1 MPIYVGSK
9 KVKHIIHIK
18 QHEYNVDSNARYVY
32 SLARGKN
39 VSNINTPFVYGMK
52 IVTNDGEETETNNWF
67 TFSQDGT
74 GFKIG
79 VISNK
84 PDLPLHIFNPHNYCS
99 DTSEEYYAEYHKIY
113 PFSGQMKSLIDD
125 SIDIDFKVPLEYINS
140 VYNTV
145 EYKKYIAEIQWQFV
159 TRNYEDNNQ
168 NWFSNVAI
176 GFKKFAKAMLIYYYQ
191 TGMTADFKANI
202 ISYKY
207 QEENIWGDFPIPMNI
222 MTSPVNVDIRYGI
235 NRYYNPVGLFLNS
248 QLISIN
254 KLTVTIDKPS
264 LSYCDM
270 AVGCKIG
277 LIYKGKE
284 NNVAGYFKTN
294 QIKWYNADFTPYD
307 DELDKD
313 VTFVPKLNSTNFNF
327 NFKVEENDS
336 VLGQLTYNGNIGIV
350 VCPYFIVNDYNRES
364 RGSFSVNLKVIADGN
379 TIYSY
384 TIKGRELKL
393 N

>member
-18 QHEYNVDSNARYVY
+18 QYEYNVDSNARYVY

-39 VSNINTPFVYGMK
+39 IININTPFVYGMK
-52 IVTNDGEETETNNWF
+52 IVTDDGEETEKNNWF

-74 GFKIG
+74 EFKIR

-84 PDLPLHIFNPHNYCS
+84 PDLPLHIFNPHDYCGEVS
-99 DTSEEYYAEYHKIY
+99 GEYSTAEYHKIY
-113 PFSGQMKSLIDD
+113 PFAGQMKSLIDD
-125 SIDIDFKVPLEYINS
+125 SVDIDFKVPLAYINS
-140 VYNTV
+140 AYTV
-145 EYKKYIAEIQWQFV
+145 EDKKYIAKIAWQFV

-168 NWFSNVAI
+168 NWSSSVAI
-176 GFKKFAKAMLIYYYQ
+176 GFKKFARAMSMYYYQ
-191 TGMTADFKANI
+191 TGMTVSFTTNI

-207 QEENIWGDFPIPMNI
+207 QEENVWRDAVIPTNI
-222 MTSPVNVDIRYGI
+222 MTRPVNVNMRYGI

-264 LSYCDM
+264 LYYCDM

-284 NNVAGYFKTN
+284 NNITGYFRTN

-307 DELDKD
+307 DKLDKD
-313 VTFVPKLNSTNFNF
+313 VTFVPKSNSTNFSF
-327 NFKVEENDS
+327 NFKVEEEDS
-336 VLGQLTYNGNIGIV
+336 VLGQLTYNGNIGVV

-364 RGSFSVNLKVIADGN
+364 TGSFSVNLKVIANGN

-384 TIKGRELKL
+384 TIKGTERKPS
-393 N
+393 

>member
-18 QHEYNVDSNARYVY
+18 QYEYSVDSNAGYVY

-39 VSNINTPFVYGMK
+39 VTNINTPFVYGMK
-52 IVTNDGEETETNNWF
+52 IVTNDEEETEKNNWF

-74 GFKIG
+74 GFKIR

-84 PDLPLHIFNPHNYCS
+84 PDLPLHIFNPHNYCGDIS
-99 DTSEEYYAEYHKIY
+99 GEYYAEYHKIY
-113 PFSGQMKSLIDD
+113 PFAGQMKSLIDD

-140 VYNTV
+140 AYNTV
-145 EYKKYIAEIQWQFV
+145 EDKKYIAEIQWQFV

-168 NWFSNVAI
+168 NWSSSVAI
-176 GFKKFAKAMLIYYYQ
+176 GFKKFARAMAMNYYQ
-191 TGMTADFKANI
+191 TGMNIGFTTNI

-207 QEENIWGDFPIPMNI
+207 QEDVWRDAVIPMDI
-222 MTSPVNVDIRYGI
+222 MTSPANVNMRYGI

-248 QLISIN
+248 QLTSIN
-254 KLTVTIDKPS
+254 TLTVTIDKPS
-264 LSYCDM
+264 LYYCDM

-284 NNVAGYFKTN
+284 NNISSYFKTN

-313 VTFVPKLNSTNFNF
+313 VTFVPKSNSTNFSF
-327 NFKVEENDS
+327 NFKVEEDDN
-336 VLGQLTYNGNIGIV
+336 VLGQLAYNGNIGIV
-350 VCPYFIVNDYNRES
+350 VCPYFIVNDYNRE
-364 RGSFSVNLKVIADGN
+364 GTGNFSVNLKVIADGN

-384 TIKGRELKL
+384 TIKGTELKPS
-393 N
+393 